1 MEKSIP
7 AWAQADIQTF
17 RKKNTLGTGARRTAL
32 SEMDAVQAISS
43 LVSQIDQIVQLKD
56 TDQDNC
62 KGEVGV
68 FQPKVDPAQ
77 FPMGP
82 PIPAP
87 RLKYHGD
94 SNEGWTVTDMTQG
107 PLQSL
112 SVIIYKKDTIDS
124 YVVLKTPLGSGSQ
137 LLHLDRNELAT
148 SYNEISGGI
157 WDMLGNLVQ
166 KWATNQNAPKPG

>member
-1 MEKSIP
+1 MEKNIP
-7 AWAQADIQTF
+7 AWAQADIKNF
-17 RKKNTLGTGARRTAL
+17 RKSNTLGKDARRTPL
-32 SEMDAVQAISS
+32 TENDAVQAISS
-43 LVSQIDQIVQLKD
+43 LASQIDQIVQLKD
-56 TDQDNC
+56 TEHDNC
-62 KGEVGV
+62 AGQKGV
-68 FQPKVDPAQ
+68 FQPKVDPNQ

-87 RLKYHGD
+87 KLKYSGN
-94 SNEGWTVTDMTQG
+94 SKKGWTVTDMTQG

-112 SVIIYKKDTIDS
+112 SVIIYSKNAIDS

-137 LLHLDRNELAT
+137 LLHLDRNALDT

-166 KWATNQNAPKPG
+166 KWAKQSTPG